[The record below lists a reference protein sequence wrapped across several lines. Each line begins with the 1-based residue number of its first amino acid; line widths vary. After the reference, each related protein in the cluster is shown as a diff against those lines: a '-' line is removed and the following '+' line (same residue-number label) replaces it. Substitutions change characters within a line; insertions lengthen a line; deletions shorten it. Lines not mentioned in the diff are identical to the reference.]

1 MTSSDFPLCI
11 DLDGTLTPTDTL
23 HESLLLLAKEKP
35 ATLLALPSW
44 LRQGK
49 AVFKRRLADEVTLD
63 CSVLPY
69 REDLLAWLQAQ
80 RDGGRKLILVTAAD
94 RSIAEAVASHLQL
107 FDEVIASEGGDNLS
121 GERKRRAL
129 VARFGER
136 GYDYAGNDTVDVAVW
151 RSAREAIVIGDTALQ
166 NAAAQVAA
174 VGPTFPPQR
183 ASLKLWLKA
192 ARLHQWVKN
201 ALIFVP
207 ALLAHTIAQPAVLL
221 DAILAFIAFGFCASS
236 VYLIN
241 DLLDLP
247 ADRRHKRKRYRPFAA
262 GRLSA
267 KAGVVGTTLLLSAS
281 IALAVSINIYFCAV
295 LAAYYVVTW
304 AYSLR
309 LKRAPLIDVMT
320 LASLYTVRIIAGAA
334 AVKVM
339 PSFWLL
345 AFSIFLFLSLGIV
358 KRYAEL
364 EDARR
369 ASKVGGHGR
378 GYSTEDL
385 PLLMSLGTASGY
397 AAIVVMALYINSND
411 SQQLYKHPQPLWL
424 ICPLMLF
431 WISRVWLLTTRGK
444 MHDDP
449 VVFAL
454 RDRTSLLIFII
465 VAALVAVAI

>member
-49 AVFKRRLADEVTLD
+49 AAFKRRLADEVTLD

-107 FDEVIASEGGDNLS
+107 FDEVIASEGGENLS

-247 ADRRHKRKRYRPFAA
+247 AVCRHPTQRKSRH
-262 GRLSA
+262 
-267 KAGVVGTTLLLSAS
+267 
-281 IALAVSINIYFCAV
+281 C
-295 LAAYYVVTW
+295 W
-304 AYSLR
+304 HH
-309 LKRAPLIDVMT
+309 
-320 LASLYTVRIIAGAA
+320 AA
-334 AVKVM
+334 AVGIYRAGG
-339 PSFWLL
+339 FHQY
-345 AFSIFLFLSLGIV
+345 LFLRCASRVLRRHLGLFTAPEASTV
-358 KRYAEL
+358 DRRD
-364 EDARR
+364 DAGEPLYRADHRR
-369 ASKVGGHGR
+369 RCRGKGHALVLVIGVL
-378 GYSTEDL
+378 DL
-385 PLLMSLGTASGY
+385 PVPESGHCET
-397 AAIVVMALYINSND
+397 L
-411 SQQLYKHPQPLWL
+411 
-424 ICPLMLF
+424 
-431 WISRVWLLTTRGK
+431 RG
-444 MHDDP
+444 
-449 VVFAL
+449 A
-454 RDRTSLLIFII
+454 
-465 VAALVAVAI
+465 